1 MAKRLFGTRA
11 IVKRNLGQRFG
22 KLSPT
27 NGGAI
32 QVYSDALKDGTMETR
47 LLLSD
52 STPFF
57 EGPLRI
63 TKGKFIN
70 APKPHVHGWIT
81 ACGRSQH
88 DIRGNANVRNTV
100 YAFRTGG
107 VTNLYLTELDDN
119 SGTARHSRDSGHEQ
133 PKETLSTKDASHR
146 PTRRE
151 SGVAASSCEPRSI
164 EHLRQSDF
172 EGIPDGP
179 GVYWWYFPH
188 RYLELLGIASY
199 CDPDALQLRPAG
211 NGKICLYVGIAK
223 SLRERIE
230 WHAAQ
235 HVNQSALRSGW
246 LSTLRFS
253 IMALAKLNYHSGDAE
268 INCLMDELDVSWT
281 STQGVP
287 EAETIESAELC
298 GGFHFPLN
306 IRDNCRPETARFIRH
321 LQERRKAY
329 RKQYLY

>member
-1 MAKRLFGTRA
+1 MS
-11 IVKRNLGQRFG
+11 QRFG

-32 QVYSDALKDGTMETR
+32 QVYCDELKNSNIEAR

-52 STPFF
+52 GTPFF

-70 APKPHVHGWIT
+70 APKPHVHDWIT
-81 ACGRSQH
+81 ACGRNRH
-88 DIRGNANVRNTV
+88 DIRGNANDRNTV
-100 YAFRTGG
+100 YAFRTGDT
-107 VTNLYLTELDDN
+107 TNLYLTELDDN
-119 SGTARHSRDSGHEQ
+119 SGATRHSHDSAHEQ
-133 PKETLSTKDASHR
+133 PKEALPTRDASHR
-146 PTRRE
+146 PTQEE
-151 SGVAASSCEPRSI
+151 SGVAASSCEPCSI
-164 EHLRQSDF
+164 ERLRQSDF

-179 GVYWWYFPH
+179 GVYWWYFPQ
-188 RYLELLGIASY
+188 RYLELLGIAHHCNSE
-199 CDPDALQLRPAG
+199 ALQLRPAS
-211 NGKICLYVGIAK
+211 NGKLCLYVGIAK

-235 HVNQSALRSGW
+235 NVNQSALRSRW

-253 IMALAKLNYHSGDAE
+253 IMALAKLDYDSGDAE
-268 INCLMDELDVSWT
+268 INRLMDELDVSWT
-281 STQGVP
+281 STQGEP
-287 EAETIESAELC
+287 EAEAIESAELC

-306 IRDNCRPETARFIRH
+306 IRNNHRLETARFVKH

-329 RKQYLY
+329 RNQYLS